1 MMKNSLGKAS
11 VYIAAFAFGYAAG
24 HFNHT
29 PSKTADLSP
38 IVYKVLDSACPT
50 VNSQPTQTTPTPE
63 LNIHSDEKAI
73 VNVVED
79 LPSKTDTGIG
89 LTDYENP
96 DEQIQAVLTAEQS
109 SFSADSEQLVENA
122 DPLEDMYQLAP
133 EHQLD
138 YVKRL
143 VNSQEDAAIV
153 ALNDLILHDNSAIQN
168 AAIEGMLNLL
178 EMRTGHYEMIAQ
190 NLEQNSV
197 FLSEEQLDKLH
208 EITQL
213 VAANP

>member
-29 PSKTADLSP
+29 QPATADLSP
-38 IVYKVLDSACPT
+38 IVYKALDSACPT
-50 VNSQPTQTTPTPE
+50 INSQLTQATPTPE
-63 LNIHSDEKAI
+63 LNIHSDEKPIA
-73 VNVVED
+73 NAAEG
-79 LPSKTDTGIG
+79 PPPKTDTDIE

-96 DEQIQAVLTAEQS
+96 DEQIQAVLTAEQN
-109 SFSADSEQLVENA
+109 SFSAESEQLVENV
-122 DPLEDMYQLAP
+122 DLLEAMYQLAP

-138 YVKRL
+138 FVKRL
-143 VNSQEDAAIV
+143 VNSQEDSAIV

-168 AAIEGMLNLL
+168 AAIESMLNLL

-197 FLSEEQLDKLH
+197 FLSEEQLDKLQ
-208 EITQL
+208 EITRL
-213 VAANP
+213 AAANP